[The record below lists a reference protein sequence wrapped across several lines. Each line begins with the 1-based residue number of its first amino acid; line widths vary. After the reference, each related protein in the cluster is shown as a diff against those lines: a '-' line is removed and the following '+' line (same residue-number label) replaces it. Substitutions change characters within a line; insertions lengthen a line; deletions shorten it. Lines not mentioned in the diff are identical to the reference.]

1 MKQTEITDRFDKVT
15 ERLTERLTILSKQLQ
30 FVNETLTVSHDYI
43 FRNCRKDPKAQ
54 DVLNQIRI
62 AQKVFSE
69 VES

>member
-1 MKQTEITDRFDKVT
+1 MKQTEIANRFDK
-15 ERLTERLTILSKQLQ
+15 LTERLTILHKQLQ

-54 DVLNQIRI
+54 DVLNQIRL

-69 VES
+69 IES

>member
-1 MKQTEITDRFDKVT
+1 MKQTENANRFDK
-15 ERLTERLTILSKQLQ
+15 LTERLTILHKQIQ
-30 FVNETLTVSHDYI
+30 FVHETLTVSYDYI
-43 FRNCRKDPKAQ
+43 FRNCREDAKAQ

>member
-1 MKQTEITDRFDKVT
+1 MKQTEIADRLDK
-15 ERLTERLTILSKQLQ
+15 LTERLSIVDKQIQ
-30 FVNETLTVSHDYI
+30 FVHETLTVSHDYI
-43 FRNCRKDPKAQ
+43 FRNCREDPKAQ